1 MANIALNFEDGV
13 TRILEGLPYETVAD
27 TAYRLGINIPL
38 DCADGACGTC
48 KCHVKSGQFDPGDY
62 IEDALTDEEF
72 EQGYGLACQ
81 MIPES
86 DLIVEIMA
94 SSAVCKVEIEAFQ
107 ATIEKLEFPSSEIV
121 KLTLKTADNKAIDFL
136 PGQYVN
142 IEIPGLDTSRSYSFC
157 NAPGTDELVFLI
169 RLVPGGLMSTYLS
182 EKAKEG
188 DTLNLTGP
196 LGSFYLREVTRPTL
210 FFAGGT
216 GIAPFISMLKK
227 LEAENNTQPIA
238 LFYGAT
244 TEENLVELE
253 QIQAYTNSLSF
264 DVKVCVSGEET
275 TNIPT
280 GYVTQFINKETLTE
294 ALYDLY
300 LCGPPPMIEA
310 IKTSLQEAQIQYD
323 GFYMEKFVPTGSDA
337 ASTV

>member
-62 IEDALTDEEF
+62 IEDALSDEEL
-72 EQGYGLACQ
+72 ENGYGLACQ

-86 DLIVEIMA
+86 DLIVEVLA

-107 ATIEKLEFPSSEIV
+107 ATIEKLEFPSQEIV
-121 KLTLKTADNKAIDFL
+121 KLTVKTANNKVIDFL

-142 IEIPGLDTSRSYSFC
+142 IEITGMGTSRSYSFC
-157 NAPGTDELVFLI
+157 NAPGTDELVFII
-169 RLVPGGLMSTYLS
+169 RLVPGGMMSTYLS
-182 EKAKEG
+182 EKAQVG
-188 DTLNLTGP
+188 DTLELTGP
-196 LGSFYLREVTRPTL
+196 LGSFYLREITRPTL

-216 GIAPFISMLKK
+216 GIAPFISMLQK
-227 LEAENNTQPIA
+227 LEAENNTQPIT

-244 TEENLVELE
+244 TEENLVELD
-253 QIQAYTNSLSF
+253 QLHVYTSSLNF
-264 DVKVCVSGEET
+264 DVKVCVSSQDDASV
-275 TNIPT
+275 PK
-280 GYVTQFINKETLTE
+280 GYVTQWINRETLTE
-294 ALYDLY
+294 VLYDLY
-300 LCGPPPMIEA
+300 LCGPPAMVEA
-310 IKTSLQEAQIQYD
+310 IKTSLSDSQIQYD
-323 GFYMEKFVPTGSDA
+323 GFYMEKFVPTGNET